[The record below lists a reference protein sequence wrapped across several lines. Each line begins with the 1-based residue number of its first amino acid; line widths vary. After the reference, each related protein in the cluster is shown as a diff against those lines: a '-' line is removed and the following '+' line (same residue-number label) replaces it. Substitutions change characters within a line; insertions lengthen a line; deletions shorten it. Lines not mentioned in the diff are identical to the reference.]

1 MVGLEVKERQEPGYT
16 SLAFTECGERT
27 TGCFEY
33 GGTVMGSILSL
44 WAGPCPVVCSGVSV
58 NLV

>member
-1 MVGLEVKERQEPGYT
+1 MDEERVVGLEVKERQEPGYT

-33 GGTVMGSILSL
+33 GGTVMGSELHFGKSTV
-44 WAGPCPVVCSGVSV
+44 AVG
-58 NLV
+58 